1 MLPGKKMK
9 LGIIAGNFDVIH
21 PGYIYMF
28 KEASENCDKLL
39 IALHSDPS
47 IERPEKIAP
56 ILSTNDRME
65 SLCSI
70 RFIDEVVL
78 YDYEHEL
85 TQIIQSREPQ
95 VRFLGD
101 DYKNRLDYT
110 AFGLCPEVYFFDRSH
125 GWSST
130 KFKKLIY
137 NQVKETK

>member
-65 SLCSI
+65 SLCSAGTNNPI
-70 RFIDEVVL
+70 
-78 YDYEHEL
+78 
-85 TQIIQSREPQ
+85 
-95 VRFLGD
+95 
-101 DYKNRLDYT
+101 
-110 AFGLCPEVYFFDRSH
+110 
-125 GWSST
+125 
-130 KFKKLIY
+130 
-137 NQVKETK
+137 